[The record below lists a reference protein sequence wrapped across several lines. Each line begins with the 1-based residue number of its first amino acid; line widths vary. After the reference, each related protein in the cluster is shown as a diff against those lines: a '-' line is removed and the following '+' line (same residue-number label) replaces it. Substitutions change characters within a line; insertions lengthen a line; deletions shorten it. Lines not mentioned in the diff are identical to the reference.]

1 MARKF
6 LLSGD
11 MGARRTKL
19 PNGNGARF
27 APNRHI
33 GGIRHQPET
42 DLPTSGQLDIDLGK
56 KLGIKQCAVL
66 HAMAAIDSETHTEG
80 VETVFR
86 SRMLVA
92 SKRKRIDHPAHAN
105 SRSPAA
111 FELEV
116 QKAEIERG
124 VVRDKRRILD
134 KVEQVLDPL

>member
-6 LLSGD
+6 LLSSD
-11 MGARRTKL
+11 MGTRRTKL
-19 PNGNGARF
+19 PNRNRARF
-27 APNRHI
+27 APNRHV

-42 DLPTSGQLDIDLGK
+42 DLPTSSQLDVNLGK
-56 KLGIKQCAVL
+56 ELGIKQCAVL
-66 HAMAAIDSETHTEG
+66 HAMTAIDSEPNTES

-86 SRMLVA
+86 PRMLVA

-105 SRSPAA
+105 RRAPAA
-111 FELEV
+111 FELQV